1 MQTPVGTLSI
11 TEKNGKICTLDWA
24 EGNMPE
30 EMKFKL
36 SEYFNKSRQVF
47 DFECDVDGTEFQ
59 KKVWK
64 ALLNIPYG
72 TTKTYKEI
80 AEEVGS
86 HPRAI
91 GGAVGA
97 NPVPI
102 LIPCHRV
109 IGSSG
114 KMTGF
119 SAGDGIS
126 TKEILLKLEGIL

>member
-1 MQTPVGTLSI
+1 MQTPVGTLSVI
-11 TEKNGKICTLDWA
+11 EINGKVCALNWADGEMSKNAEKQLD
-24 EGNMPE
+24 
-30 EMKFKL
+30 
-36 SEYFNKSRQVF
+36 EYFNKQRKVF
-47 DFECDVDGTEFQ
+47 DFEYELEGTAFQ

-72 TTKTYKEI
+72 TTKTYKDI

-102 LIPCHRV
+102 FIPCHRV
-109 IGSSG
+109 VGSSG

-119 SAGDGIS
+119 SGGEGIP
-126 TKEILLKLEGIL
+126 TKETLLKLEGIL

>member
-11 TEKNGKICTLDWA
+11 TERNGKICTLDWA

-30 EMKFKL
+30 EMQVQL
-36 SEYFNKSRQVF
+36 SEYFNKRRQVF
-47 DFECDVDGTEFQ
+47 DFEYEVDGTEFQ
-59 KKVWK
+59 KMVWK

-72 TTKTYKEI
+72 TTKTYKDI

-109 IGSSG
+109 VGSSG

-126 TKEILLKLEGIL
+126 TKETLLKLEGVL

>member
-11 TEKNGKICTLDWA
+11 TEKDGKICTLDWA

-30 EMKFKL
+30 EMYLQL
-36 SEYFNKSRQVF
+36 SEYFNKERQVF
-47 DFECDVDGTEFQ
+47 DFEYEVDGTEFQ

-72 TTKTYKEI
+72 TTKTYKDI

-126 TKEILLKLEGIL
+126 TKEILLKLEGVL

>member
-1 MQTPVGTLSI
+1 MQTPVGTLSVI
-11 TEKNGKICTLDWA
+11 EINGKVCALNWADGDMSKEAEKQLD
-24 EGNMPE
+24 
-30 EMKFKL
+30 
-36 SEYFNKSRQVF
+36 EYFNKQRKVF
-47 DFECDVDGTEFQ
+47 DFEYELNGTSFQ

-72 TTKTYKEI
+72 TTKTYKDI

-97 NPVPI
+97 NPIPI
-102 LIPCHRV
+102 FIPCHRV
-109 IGSSG
+109 VGSSG

-119 SAGDGIS
+119 SGGEGIP
-126 TKEILLKLEGIL
+126 TKETLLKLEGVL

>member
-1 MQTPVGTLSI
+1 MQTPVGTLSVI
-11 TEKNGKICTLDWA
+11 EINGKVCALNWANGDMSKEAKKQLD
-24 EGNMPE
+24 
-30 EMKFKL
+30 
-36 SEYFNKSRQVF
+36 EYFNKQRKVF
-47 DFECDVDGTEFQ
+47 DFEYEINGTAFQ

-72 TTKTYKEI
+72 TTKTYKDI

-97 NPVPI
+97 NPIPI
-102 LIPCHRV
+102 FIPCHRV
-109 IGSSG
+109 VGSSG

-119 SAGDGIS
+119 SGGEGIP
-126 TKEILLKLEGIL
+126 TKETLLKLEGVL

>member
-1 MQTPVGTLSI
+1 MKTPVGTLSV
-11 TEKNGKICTLDWA
+11 TEENGKITALNWA
-24 EGNMPE
+24 DGRMPE
-30 EMKFKL
+30 CAEKQL
-36 SEYFNKSRQVF
+36 NEYFSKKRQSF
-47 DFECDVDGTEFQ
+47 DFEYDLNGTEFQ

-72 TTKTYKEI
+72 TTKTYKDI
-80 AEEVGS
+80 AQEVGS

-97 NPVPI
+97 NPIPI

-119 SAGDGIS
+119 SGGKGIA
-126 TKEILLKLEGIL
+126 TKEILLKLEGVL

>member
-11 TEKNGKICTLDWA
+11 TEKDGKICTLDWA

-30 EMKFKL
+30 EMHLQL
-36 SEYFNKSRQVF
+36 SEYFNKERQVF
-47 DFECDVDGTEFQ
+47 DFEYEVDGTGFQ

-72 TTKTYKEI
+72 TTKTYKDI

-126 TKEILLKLEGIL
+126 TKEFLLKLEGVL